1 MAEPSRLS
9 EPSLTD
15 LLSRNTVCYMKRD
28 SKLSGVLH
36 ILLHM
41 AELDEPVTSDDL
53 SKIMD
58 TNPVVVRRL
67 MAGLR
72 EQQYVL
78 SVKGHGGGWTLACEL
93 ADVTLLDIYEA
104 VGSPRLLA
112 MGNRTEAPG
121 CLVEQSVNA
130 ALGKTFDE
138 AEQRLLRRL
147 GEVTLASLS
156 ADCHQ
161 RLNTKGISIKAK
173 RNRHGLQS

>member
-1 MAEPSRLS
+1 
-9 EPSLTD
+9 
-15 LLSRNTVCYMKRD
+15 MKRD

-41 AELDEPVTSDDL
+41 AELDEPVTSSDL
-53 SKIMD
+53 AKMMD

-72 EQQYVL
+72 EQGYVR
-78 SVKGHGGGWTLACEL
+78 SEKGHGGGWTLACDLDE
-93 ADVTLLDIYEA
+93 VTLLDIYQA
-104 VGSPRLLA
+104 VGSPALLA
-112 MGNRTEAPG
+112 IGNRTESPG

-138 AEQRLLRRL
+138 AEQLLLRRL

-156 ADCHQ
+156 ADCHK
-161 RLNTKGISIKAK
+161 RLKTKGISLKAK
-173 RNRHGLQS
+173 RNAHGV